1 MSESDE
7 REWLPEDESWEAY
20 TGDRLCSRPHCGRPA
35 VMMLYRTTFG
45 LVRHGRRE
53 WCCADPAHSY
63 GRRVNAGRVEALF
76 LPGTSAYAEAKLRIT
91 ARELTK
97 GN

>member
-7 REWLPEDESWEAY
+7 REWLPEDELWEVY

-35 VMMLYRTTFG
+35 VMMLYRA
-45 LVRHGRRE
+45 RRQ

-63 GRRVNAGRVEALF
+63 GRRVNGGRVEALF
-76 LPGTSAYAEAKLRIT
+76 LPGTSAYEEAKLRIT